1 VECPTGSGNLM
12 NLWEVSIELERRLSR
27 LFLRGDNGRRPC
39 FGDCEK
45 MQKDPYFRDNILFYE
60 YFDGDNGRGCGAAHQ
75 TGWTALIAKILEQ
88 CGV

>member
-1 VECPTGSGNLM
+1 M

-27 LFLRGDNGRRPC
+27 LFLSGDNGRRPC

-60 YFDGDNGRGCGAAHQ
+60 YFDSDNGRGCGAAHQ